1 MSKKTNPSSGAKK
14 RAAVRPMTESTFKT
28 SKSAKTSSKSKP
40 SPFCSVGVVARS
52 ASREAAQAAIE
63 LAEWL
68 QRRDLDVALN
78 EACLRASNLQGVAPY
93 QNGYQYDLVVVL
105 GGDGTLLSVARS
117 LHEGVPILGV
127 NMGRLGFLTE
137 LSRIELYPRLVQLLG
152 GDFSIEERSLFDVEL
167 RRNSSV
173 ISRYRAFNDVVI
185 AKSALAQIIELEL
198 QVNGRL
204 IANLRSDG
212 LIISTPNG
220 STAYNLSAGGP
231 ILYPALPVA
240 VLTPICPHT
249 LSFRPIVVP
258 DSEAIEVKLQ
268 TPREEVFITVD
279 GQEGS
284 SISFLDTV
292 VVKRSATTVQLV
304 RLSDR
309 TFYESL
315 RDKLKWGG

>member
-1 MSKKTNPSSGAKK
+1 MSQKKNAPSSPKKQVAANDETQPAGEGKVRRKAKGA
-14 RAAVRPMTESTFKT
+14 PM
-28 SKSAKTSSKSKP
+28 
-40 SPFCSVGVVARS
+40 PFRKIGVVARS
-52 ASREAAQAAIE
+52 DSREAAQAAIE
-63 LAEWL
+63 LTEWL
-68 QRRDLDVALN
+68 QRRKLDVALN
-78 EACLRASNLQGVAPY
+78 ESCLRGSQLQGVSPY
-93 QNGYQYDLVVVL
+93 QNGFDYDLVVVL

-117 LHEGVPILGV
+117 LRAGVPILGV

-137 LSRIELYPRLVQLLG
+137 LSRIELYPKLVQLLSG
-152 GDFSIEERSLFDVEL
+152 EFSIEERSLFDVEL
-167 RRNSSV
+167 WRKGSS
-173 ISRYRAFNDVVI
+173 ISSYRAFNDVVI

-268 TPREEVFITVD
+268 TPREEVFVTVD
-279 GQEGS
+279 GQEGRN
-284 SISFLDTV
+284 ISFLDTV
-292 VVKRSATTVQLV
+292 VVKRSSMAVQLV